1 MFLRNMLNLSVAM
14 HKIVLIL
21 LVVLFSG
28 PFSLSAQQ
36 VVVDSPHAG
45 EALQGQVTIMGTT
58 DIEGLEAYDVSFAY
72 QKDQTNTWFFIA
84 RGSDVLRNAPLAT
97 WDTTTITDGAYRLRI
112 RTFLAD
118 GRILETVVSGLR
130 VRNYSPVETST
141 PERSAG
147 GEADATATQPADF
160 TPDLATPT
168 ALAENPAK
176 VTSSMLGDSL
186 VRGGLAA
193 LAVFVVLFIYI
204 GLRGLVR
211 RG

>member
-1 MFLRNMLNLSVAM
+1 MQ
-14 HKIVLIL
+14 KIVLFL
-21 LVVLFSG
+21 MVVLFTG
-28 PFSLSAQQ
+28 PFHLLAQQ

-72 QKDQTNTWFFIA
+72 QKDDTNTWFSIA
-84 RGSDVLRNAPLAT
+84 RGDQVLRNAALAT
-97 WDTTTITDGAYRLRI
+97 WDTTTITDGTYRMRI

-118 GRILETVVSGLR
+118 GRILETMVNGLR
-130 VRNYSPVETST
+130 VRNYSPVETSM
-141 PERSAG
+141 PERAD

-160 TPDLATPT
+160 TPDAATPT
-168 ALAENPAK
+168 APADNPAK
-176 VTSSMLGDSL
+176 VTSSMLGQSL

-193 LAVFVVLFIYI
+193 LAIFVVLFIYV
-204 GLRGLVR
+204 GLRGLIR